1 MKTLKDN
8 RNLEKTHQLGRLI
21 FFRALRSRK
30 WIWEITVNK
39 WIYSWTSLLKK
50 LHVLSFTLKTDLF
63 ATEHPHFPRTLPSH
77 NHAEFLIPNTVDWF
91 GFFLKSQLV
100 VRAKWDSFVSCVN
113 IRDLVICSQDNMLM
127 SSSSTFCEF
136 FLYLDIN

>member
-39 WIYSWTSLLKK
+39 WIYSWTSLLKNYMYFRLLWK
-50 LHVLSFTLKTDLF
+50 QICLQLNTLTSPEHFHLTITQSSSFPTQWTGL
-63 ATEHPHFPRTLPSH
+63 
-77 NHAEFLIPNTVDWF
+77 